1 MSKIQKQK
9 NHILRITGRQN
20 EEQQKGRITELH
32 YCSKTGNQTNKKAET
47 QKSKKSE
54 KKKHKIIQFEKQ
66 IV

>member
-20 EEQQKGRITELH
+20 GEKQKGRITE
-32 YCSKTGNQTNKKAET
+32 CSKTGNQTNKKAET

-54 KKKHKIIQFEKQ
+54 KQKHKIIQFEKK
-66 IV
+66 II